1 MSSTYDSTSNP
12 LPGYRFTYNVASD
25 TALLEEQFR
34 QSCLSVNR
42 EDLKLSRCIENL
54 ATVSAQANG
63 TETPALDAAV
73 NAYLNAKHNKQSAID
88 CANKAIAVI
97 DKAKQAMETEE
108 YARAVVYWAGKVQ
121 EDKPEEISPAVAIRS
136 PSVDMWL

>member
-1 MSSTYDSTSNP
+1 MSSTYDHTINP
-12 LPGYRFTYNVASD
+12 FSVYGFTYNVASD
-25 TALLEEQFR
+25 TALLEEQYR
-34 QSCLSVNR
+34 QLCLSVNR
-42 EDLKLSRCIENL
+42 EDLNLSRCIENL
-54 ATVSAQANG
+54 ATVSAQASGAN
-63 TETPALDAAV
+63 TSALDAAV

-121 EDKPEEISPAVAIRS
+121 EDETISSVPAVIRS
-136 PSVDMWL
+136 PSVDMWQ